1 MKKIVLTVIV
11 ALVVC
16 SFAFAAGEREIDPA
30 AFPERPIT
38 AWVPWGA
45 GGGSDIVFRTLA
57 EVFPEYSGGQQLLI
71 RNVPGAAGAV
81 GTAEYMS
88 VARPDGY
95 DILTWAG
102 AQTIK
107 THVSQVDYSIHD
119 FAPVIKLISNYTYI
133 LVRDDSPYQTL
144 QDFVDDAKSR
154 PGEISWGHAGTGGGG
169 HLSSIL
175 FNQVAGTEV
184 TYIPFGGGGPAATG
198 LLAGD
203 TEISM
208 NIPPEGL
215 SNIEAGQ
222 LRGLATLSPERL
234 EQIPDIPTAIE
245 QGFDI
250 VYSQFRG
257 AVTHKDTPDEIVQR
271 LHDILKQSLEDPRV
285 QQRYYDMIV
294 IPTYAGPE
302 EYGRENIEE
311 DEMFEQIIRE
321 YGIGDKYH

>member
-1 MKKIVLTVIV
+1 MKKIVVMGIV
-11 ALVVC
+11 MLFAC
-16 SFAFAAGEREIDPA
+16 SLAFAAGEREVDPA
-30 AFPERPIT
+30 AFPTRPVT

-57 EVFPEYSGGQQLLI
+57 EVFPEYSGGQPLLI

-107 THVSQVDYSIHD
+107 THVSKVDYSVRD
-119 FAPVIKLISNYTYI
+119 FRPVIKLISNFTYI
-133 LVRDDSPYQTL
+133 LVRDDSPYRTL
-144 QDFVDDAKSR
+144 QDFIDDARSR
-154 PGEISWGHAGTGGGG
+154 PGEINWGHAGTGGGG

-175 FNQVAGTEV
+175 FHEAAGTSV

-234 EQIPDIPTAIE
+234 EQLPDIPTAIE
-245 QGFDI
+245 QGVDI

-257 AVTHKDTPDEIVQR
+257 VVTHKDTPPEIVQR
-271 LHDILKQSLEDPRV
+271 LHDIFKACLEDPRV
-285 QQRYYDMIV
+285 QARFYDMIV
-294 IPTYAGPE
+294 TPTYSGTE
-302 EYGRENIEE
+302 RYGQANIEE
-311 DEMFEQIIRE
+311 DEMFERIIRQH
-321 YGIGDKYH
+321 GIGDRY

>member
-1 MKKIVLTVIV
+1 MKKIVAMVIGALLLTS
-11 ALVVC
+11 
-16 SFAFAAGEREIDPA
+16 SFVFAADVEDPA
-30 AFPERPIT
+30 EFPTRPIT
-38 AWVPWGA
+38 AWIPWGA

-57 EVFPEYSGGQQLLI
+57 EVFPDYSGGQPLLI

-95 DILTWAG
+95 DFLTWAG

-107 THVSQVDYSIHD
+107 THVSEVDYSVRD
-119 FAPVIKLISNYTYI
+119 FAPVIKLISNYTYV
-133 LVRDDSPYQTL
+133 LVRDDSPYQTV
-144 QDFVDDAKSR
+144 QDFVDDAQQR

-175 FNQVAGTEV
+175 FQRATDTEV
-184 TYIPFGGGGPAATG
+184 VYVPFGGGGPAAAG

-222 LRGLATLSPERL
+222 LRGLATLSPDRL
-234 EQIPDIPTAIE
+234 EQIPDIPTARE
-245 QGFDI
+245 QGYDV

-257 AVTHKDTPDEIVQR
+257 VVTHKDTPPAIVER
-271 LHDILKQSLEDPRV
+271 LHDILKACLEDPRV
-285 QQRYYDMIV
+285 QEKYYDMIV
-294 IPTYAGPE
+294 IPTYAGSE
-302 EYGRENIEE
+302 EYGRANIEE
-311 DEMFEQIIRE
+311 DEMFEQIIKE
-321 YGIGDKYH
+321 YGIGDRYH